1 MYLGREKPRDNLAG
15 THGRIQRRPTMTE
28 SYERFYIQVSWVIQ
42 LTVTFWNLPL
52 ISVFGW
58 FFLRDDLW
66 LMLFLD
72 VFTDD
77 ILDITIIHNVLMGH
91 DLYVCS

>member
-1 MYLGREKPRDNLAG
+1 MIHVNGLNTLMILAFFLEL
-15 THGRIQRRPTMTE
+15 HEM
-28 SYERFYIQVSWVIQ
+28 VSKIVNTTI
-42 LTVTFWNLPL
+42 
-52 ISVFGW
+52 FGW